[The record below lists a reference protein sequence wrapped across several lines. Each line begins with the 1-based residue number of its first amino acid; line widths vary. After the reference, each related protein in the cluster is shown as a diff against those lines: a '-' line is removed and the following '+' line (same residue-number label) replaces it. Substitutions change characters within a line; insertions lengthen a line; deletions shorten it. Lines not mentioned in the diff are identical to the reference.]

1 VDRAVT
7 SIISYCYDWSF
18 IAHTPVLAS
27 DIPVFR
33 AIAGDRITRLSTID
47 GEGWLKAIVSI
58 ADNGS
63 GEAAR
68 RQPDTDAAP
77 TLASYFEDVD
87 AFLRTL

>member
-1 VDRAVT
+1 MPSFAEGYGLPVAEALAVG
-7 SIISYCYDWSF
+7 
-18 IAHTPVLAS
+18 TPVLAS